1 MIKKLIGMKITNS
14 SSNWLRYPQQGSWQ
28 WYLLLSI
35 AIAALM
41 VALGVNYSE
50 YVESSVSTK
59 GKGKWLFFILIS
71 LHHRV
76 GAVGVFSLL
85 SSMLLV
91 SLGLCINK
99 YRKRN

>member
-1 MIKKLIGMKITNS
+1 MKITNS

-28 WYLLLSI
+28 WYLLFSI

-41 VALGVNYSE
+41 VVLGLNYTE

-59 GKGKWLFFILIS
+59 GKGKWLFFILIT
-71 LHHRV
+71 LHHKI

-91 SLGLCINK
+91 SLGLCIYK
-99 YRKRN
+99 YRLKK

>member
-1 MIKKLIGMKITNS
+1 MKITNS
-14 SSNWLRYPQQGSWQ
+14 SSNWLRYPQLGSWQ

-41 VALGVNYSE
+41 VIMGLNYSE

-71 LHHRV
+71 LHLKIGV
-76 GAVGVFSLL
+76 IGVFSLL

-91 SLGLCINK
+91 SLGLCIYN
-99 YRKRN
+99 YRKRG